1 MSNKISLFL
10 IHDIF
15 RRAEMTRGLASDEL
29 PNHFIDSY
37 FWSSLYLR
45 TVPQPFSGAFI
56 ITLFS
61 VT

>member
-1 MSNKISLFL
+1 
-10 IHDIF
+10 
-15 RRAEMTRGLASDEL
+15 MTRGLAVDEL

-37 FWSSLYLR
+37 FRSSLYLR

-56 ITLFS
+56 IKLFL

>member
-1 MSNKISLFL
+1 
-10 IHDIF
+10 
-15 RRAEMTRGLASDEL
+15 MTRGLAADEL

-37 FWSSLYLR
+37 FLYLR